1 MIMMMMGRI
10 VVVVVDTGTCA
21 TTIIY
26 SISPQSNKAQSMES
40 TAISIVQQSS
50 VGPEF
55 ELDAAALKA
64 ASVSILFQ
72 SPECFRTISRPCL
85 CNFCKSNQSTS
96 AAALPPPP
104 SRYMMRAQYISCPPM
119 GPSSASIKTE
129 DSNISGPLP

>member
-1 MIMMMMGRI
+1 VRN
-10 VVVVVDTGTCA
+10 DDHLFHLTE
-21 TTIIY
+21 
-26 SISPQSNKAQSMES
+26 SNKAQSMES
-40 TAISIVQQSS
+40 TAISVVQQSS

-72 SPECFRTISRPCL
+72 FPECFLSISRPCL

-104 SRYMMRAQYISCPPM
+104 SRYMKRAQYISCPPM

-129 DSNISGPLP
+129 DSNLSGPLP